1 MLVNVTWTKHSF
13 KIAVGGKIASSTT
26 VEQSYRVDLLVAD
39 MRPTPNPAKNRP
51 ARKRGMLTA
60 AVCRM
65 TPKINTNDDRI
76 RPKRRPAQSARGA
89 APRAPKKVP
98 ADRMETI
105 VADCDAVTSK

>member
-1 MLVNVTWTKHSF
+1 MSSKHVDKEGDPVDSL
-13 KIAVGGKIASSTT
+13 IAEIK
-26 VEQSYRVDLLVAD
+26 
-39 MRPTPNPAKNRP
+39 PTPNPAKKRP
-51 ARKRGMLTA
+51 ARKSGMLTA

-65 TPKINTNDDRI
+65 TPKIKTNDDRM

-98 ADRMETI
+98 ADNMETI